1 MTVDKTIKL
10 NVNGREL
17 TFNMSL
23 GIYNRYIN
31 ELQPSSKVGP
41 AQNLCTRSV
50 ADESKAALQ
59 ELLQLPGMAVQIAS
73 KLFEDYTPD
82 IEIEV
87 GK

>member
-1 MTVDKTIKL
+1 MDKTIKL
-10 NVNGREL
+10 TVNGRAL

-31 ELQPSSKVGP
+31 ELQPTSKIGP
-41 AQNLCTRSV
+41 AQNLCTRTV

-59 ELLQLPGMAVQIAS
+59 ELLQLPGMAVHIAS
-73 KLFEDYTPD
+73 ELVGEYTPD